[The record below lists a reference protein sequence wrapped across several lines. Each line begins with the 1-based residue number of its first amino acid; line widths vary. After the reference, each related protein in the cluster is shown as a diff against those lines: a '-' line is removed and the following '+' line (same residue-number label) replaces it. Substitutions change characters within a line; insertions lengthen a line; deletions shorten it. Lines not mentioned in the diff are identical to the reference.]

1 MKISDARGWYR
12 GYLLSAGIAIVI
24 ASGSFVAYRNHSFA
38 AQELQRARDAVTAV
52 ADGSPTPSH
61 ALAAGVVSAAEPS
74 AKYPFLSR
82 RKLADG
88 RALGGP
94 DAAETDKL
102 LYDAANEADAE
113 GAFARFLDNG
123 SGLIVAA
130 RPLSRGNVAAVV
142 VEPPHGPERF
152 PFLTLLGMFTLGAGL
167 CFAGALKGGWMRQ
180 ASLAVGPLSFVI
192 PAAVWG
198 GVWPASIIALVAL
211 TVALLERSGAIAKAA
226 AEARTNRVAYT
237 FLAPAGL
244 AMLMLVL
251 IPFGVGLLLGFYDHA
266 HGEWRFVGF
275 SNFVDI
281 LSGGG
286 RSFTD
291 PLNFWFTLGV
301 TVAWTFGNVVL
312 HVTIGVAFALV
323 LRQSWLRGKGIYRVL
338 LILPWAIP
346 NYITALIWRGMFQ
359 SEYGAVNA
367 ILDVLGLDK
376 VGWFSSWATAF
387 TANVTT
393 NTWLGFPFMM
403 VVALGALESIPR
415 DMYEAAEVDGATSW
429 QRFFHITLP
438 QLRPALLPAIVLGSI
453 WTFNMFNVIYLVSE
467 GAPAGGTD
475 ILVTEAY
482 RWAFERGERY
492 GMAAAYATLIFLIL
506 LVWTVFGSRINK
518 KEDPA

>member
-1 MKISDARGWYR
+1 MPSSARGWAVAY
-12 GYLLSAGIAIVI
+12 GIAAALGLLI
-24 ASGSFVAYRNHSFA
+24 ATGSFVAHRNHAFA
-38 AQELQRARDAVTAV
+38 DLELQRARDAVEVV
-52 ADGSPTPSH
+52 ATGRTPLSH
-61 ALAAGVVSAAEPS
+61 VVASGIVTPAEAS
-74 AKYPFLSR
+74 EKYPFLSR
-82 RKLADG
+82 RRLADG
-88 RALGGP
+88 RALGGSGAP
-94 DAAETDKL
+94 ATDKL
-102 LYDAANEADAE
+102 LYDAAHRADEE
-113 GAFARFLDNG
+113 GAFAHFLGDT
-123 SGLIVAA
+123 GLVVAA
-130 RPLSRGNVAAVV
+130 RPVADGAVAAVV
-142 VEPPHGPERF
+142 SEPPDGPAPY
-152 PFLTLLGMFTLGAGL
+152 PFLTLLGMLALGAAV
-167 CFAGALKGGWMRQ
+167 CFAGATKGGWLRTGG
-180 ASLAVGPLSFVI
+180 LALGPLAFAV
-192 PAAVWG
+192 PAARWAG
-198 GVWPASIIALVAL
+198 AWPALAIAVLALAIALLDRRGTLAR
-211 TVALLERSGAIAKAA
+211 ASN
-226 AEARTNRVAYT
+226 EARENRVAYA
-237 FLAPAGL
+237 FLGPAAV
-244 AMLMLVL
+244 AMLLLVL

-266 HGEWRFVGF
+266 HGEWHFVGL
-275 SNFVDI
+275 SNFIDI

-301 TVAWTFGNVVL
+301 TAAWTFGNVFL
-312 HVTIGVAFALV
+312 HVVIGVAFALV
-323 LRQSWLRGKGIYRVL
+323 LRQSWLRGKGFYRVL

-376 VGWFSSWATAF
+376 VSWFSSWATAF
-387 TANVTT
+387 AANVTT

-429 QRFFHITLP
+429 QRFVHITIP
-438 QLRPALLPAIVLGSI
+438 QLKPALLPAIVLGSI

-506 LVWTVFGSRINK
+506 LVWTVFGARLNK
-518 KEDPA
+518 KEDHA